1 MEFKLIPEKSRV
13 IYARQKEKDYQRCR
27 YIRESN
33 LRSAWHRLTWW
44 THWWAGGG
52 DTRYRVMVIS

>member
-1 MEFKLIPEKSRV
+1 MEFKLNPEKSRV
-13 IYARQKEKDYQRCR
+13 ICAKQKEKHYQRCR
-27 YIRESN
+27 YIKETN

-44 THWWAGGG
+44 TNWSWVGG